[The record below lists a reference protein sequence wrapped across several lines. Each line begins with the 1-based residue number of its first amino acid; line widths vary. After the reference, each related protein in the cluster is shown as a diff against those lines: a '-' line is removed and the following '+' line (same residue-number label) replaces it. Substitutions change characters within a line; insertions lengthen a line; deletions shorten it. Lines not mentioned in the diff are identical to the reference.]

1 MGLDMHLYERT
12 YCPSVYVG
20 RKKDKQ
26 TNFTTKV
33 WDYQENSKKVKF
45 KDVAYIT
52 CRKAYWRKAN
62 AIHQFFLDKCRGN
75 LDESDC
81 NGRDLYVEKSDLKE
95 LKQIC
100 EELIKLKGKAF
111 VKRAKELLPTADGF
125 FWGLTEYNQYYKQNL
140 KRTIKVLNGL
150 NLEDGDWTVDYI
162 YNADW

>member
-12 YCPSVYVG
+12 YCPSVYVD
-20 RKKDKQ
+20 RKKNKQ

-33 WDYQENSKKVKF
+33 WNYQEESKKVKF

-75 LDESDC
+75 IDESDC
-81 NGRDLYVEKSDLKE
+81 NGRDLVVNETDLKD
-95 LKQIC
+95 LLDIC
-100 EELIKLKGKAF
+100 ETLLKLKGKKFKELAE
-111 VKRAKELLPTADGF
+111 ELLPTADGF
-125 FWGLTEYNQYYKQNL
+125 FWGSTKYDKYYRQDLRYTVKIL
-140 KRTIKVLNGL
+140 KGL
-150 NLEDGDWTVDYI
+150 NLEDDSWLVDYI